1 MDKYIFDMKYLV
13 TTESVKTMRPAA
25 NAQMIDDLLSVCF
38 PIFATLHL
46 AWTGR
51 GLVCVSGWFLDEGS
65 NIRVNGLTQT
75 TRGW

>member
-46 AWTGR
+46 I
-51 GLVCVSGWFLDEGS
+51 LVCRVSK
-65 NIRVNGLTQT
+65 
-75 TRGW
+75 